1 MFCRGKSEANQ
12 FYAYTYLLV
21 DRSNWCGVGLIS
33 SCNSKSCLDRIDDRA
48 RSLFLPA
55 ACRYRL
61 VADTSTQI
69 VAKGWPDL
77 ATQQFQRI
85 DAVTV
90 GTLREALAVAQD
102 GADSA
107 EEVAAGVRGKYKH
120 ELERGLIFLGTLGN
134 NAPFIGLF
142 GTVLGIINAFRDL
155 SGAQL
160 QAASTRIMGSIS
172 EALVATAVGLLVAI
186 PAVIAFNVYQ
196 RQVKKMMTQSD
207 LLLHELLSYLRRNQT
222 PQSVQRAGQ
231 HIPPI
236 GEHNG

>member
-1 MFCRGKSEANQ
+1 MLTHTFWSIAQIGAEWVL
-12 FYAYTYLLV
+12 YLLV
-21 DRSNWCGVGLIS
+21 ILSLVSIGLMIERGIYFS
-33 SCNSKSCLDRIDDRA
+33 RQRVDIDLLQTHLRKLL
-48 RSLFLPA
+48 R
-55 ACRYRL
+55 
-61 VADTSTQI
+61 
-69 VAKGWPDL
+69 KGGPDL